1 MEDSDD
7 DRLVI
12 DMEASARKGKRG
24 AEEMDG
30 GGGLSTIAERE
41 ETDGF
46 TLVGGA
52 STKKRKQGTTSPTA
66 EGERTRA
73 DDPAADK
80 RAKTAYIKGKDRCIV
95 ALNSKKVNEE
105 ITREFGRVHE
115 ISVGRVSLR
124 VECAS
129 EEQRD
134 RLLAMSM
141 LLGHRVGV
149 TKPFQPRQTRDVADQ
164 EHPRPRGQRRWEKGV
179 IVGVATD
186 ITDDEIKTDTGA
198 IKVTRIM
205 KRNNNGLAV
214 ATTAVILF
222 FDGPRPVYVYLGR
235 RYVVRDYIPRT
246 LQCYRCRGFFHTASG
261 CTQGVRCPSCGEGHS
276 HDECPLRN
284 SASALHCANCGGNHN
299 AAFREC
305 PSFVEARVA
314 TRVAVQTGKSYAE
327 ALKQVQREAKEDG
340 SSNESNDSRNDTRP
354 QPRGLPQREER
365 APRGASRA
373 LIFPQSTGPAPRTND
388 ENQESTTQ
396 PCRTDSASAYDFAAL
411 PAPAAQQSSAPAPMS
426 VRETVP
432 GEAVTV
438 GEFVAKATDFVKA
451 MLNLEKHYVHSNLKS
466 NFATEILAASF
477 SLFPFLDVSK
487 LLPPSNPTENPPL
500 PLASTPAAGEV

>member
-1 MEDSDD
+1 MDDSDD
-7 DRLVI
+7 DRLEI
-12 DMEASARKGKRG
+12 DMEASARKKRTAEERDAGGEVAAG
-24 AEEMDG
+24 AEG
-30 GGGLSTIAERE
+30 G
-41 ETDGF
+41 ETDDGF
-46 TLVGGA
+46 KEA
-52 STKKRKQGTTSPTA
+52 KKRKQGTGTSSPAGGQQRTDQA
-66 EGERTRA
+66 EDKKTR
-73 DDPAADK
+73 
-80 RAKTAYIKGKDRCIV
+80 TAYIKGKDRCIV
-95 ALNSKKVNEE
+95 SLNSKKVNDE
-105 ITREFGRVHE
+105 ITRDFGKVKE
-115 ISVGRVSLR
+115 ISVGRVCLR
-124 VECAS
+124 VECTS
-129 EEQRD
+129 QEQRE
-134 RLLAMSM
+134 RLLAMTM
-141 LLGHRVGV
+141 LLGHRVGT
-149 TKPFQPRQTRDVADQ
+149 TKPFEPRQTSDRQQD
-164 EHPRPRGQRRWEKGV
+164 HPRPQGQRRWEKGV

-186 ITDDEIKTDTGA
+186 ISDEDIKTDA
-198 IKVTRIM
+198 AAVKVTRIM
-205 KRNNNGLAV
+205 KRSGNGQSV

-222 FDGPRPVYVYLGR
+222 FDGPRPDSVYIGR
-235 RYVVRDYIPRT
+235 RYTVRDYIPRT
-246 LQCYRCRGFFHTASG
+246 IQCYRCRGFFHTASS

-305 PSFVEARVA
+305 PSFMEARVA

-340 SSNESNDSRNDTRP
+340 GNNDSRNDPRP
-354 QPRGLPQREER
+354 QPRGLHQREER

-388 ENQESTTQ
+388 DNQESTQ
-396 PCRTDSASAYDFAAL
+396 PRRTDSASAYDFPAL
-411 PAPAAQQSSAPAPMS
+411 PAPATQQSSASAPMP

-451 MLNLEKHYVHSNLKS
+451 MLNLEKHYVHSSLKS

-487 LLPPSNPTENPPL
+487 LLPPSNPTGNPPL
-500 PLASTPAAGEV
+500 PMAPSPAAEGV